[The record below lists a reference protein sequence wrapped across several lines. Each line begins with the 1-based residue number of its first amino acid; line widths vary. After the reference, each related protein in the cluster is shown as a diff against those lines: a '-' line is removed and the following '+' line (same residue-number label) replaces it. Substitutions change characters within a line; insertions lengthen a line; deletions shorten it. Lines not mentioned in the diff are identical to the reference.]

1 MIYYGATVA
10 RARGFLNRGRRAQS
24 KRAHCPA
31 LAAAGTMRARAR
43 ARNHLRAR
51 TTDSKIDDA
60 RGRVSYGV
68 RTGLH
73 IVRRRASAR
82 ADNDPR
88 TDFDR
93 HIPTCHGAVC

>member
-1 MIYYGATVA
+1 MGL
-10 RARGFLNRGRRAQS
+10 RS
-24 KRAHCPA
+24 
-31 LAAAGTMRARAR
+31 RARAVFLIVGAARSQSARTAPRSPQRGLR
-43 ARNHLRAR
+43 ARTQSHLRAR

-93 HIPTCHGAVC
+93 HIPTGIS